1 VTVFAEWRA
10 LFESNME
17 GFWHSALSIQHSV
30 LDADCLLTA
39 DPGTIVKLQVQDAAG
54 TKREVKFVLRG
65 LV

>member
-1 VTVFAEWRA
+1 
-10 LFESNME
+10 ME
-17 GFWHSALSIQHSV
+17 GFWHSALSIQHSAFSIQHSV